1 MQGQIYTWSLLGY
14 GFVLVN
20 GKDLYFLH
28 HSGIKQGAELI
39 AVKQPVDFDVAAPL
53 PGKKYPRA
61 INAVIGGAK

>member
-39 AVKQPVDFDVAAPL
+39 AVKQPVQFDVAAPL
-53 PGKKYPRA
+53 LGKKYPRA
-61 INAVIGGAK
+61 INAVIGGAQ

>member
-14 GFVLVN
+14 GFVLVG

-28 HSGIKQGAELI
+28 HSGIRQGAELI
-39 AVKQPVDFDVAAPL
+39 AVKQPVRFDVAPPL

-61 INAVIGGAK
+61 INAVIGGGQ